1 MEAIFS
7 PGMSVDFKRNHRCE
21 NLGSYKVRRV
31 VIERA

>member
-7 PGMSVDFKRNHRCE
+7 PGTSVDFKRNHRCD
-21 NLGSYKVRRV
+21 NLKPLKVRI